1 MKTIQ
6 EIAEFC
12 CDNPNLDD
20 IFEEITKIS
29 AEATRLERERCLGA
43 VDAEPEF
50 PDEMPD
56 DMWIELSLAVLEDDK
71 TCIEECFRLAIRAAK
86 AGIKARIEGK
96 NG

>member
-1 MKTIQ
+1 MYKQLLAI
-6 EIAEFC
+6 
-12 CDNPNLDD
+12 
-20 IFEEITKIS
+20 KS
-29 AEATRLERERCLGA
+29 EATRIEKERCLGA

>member
-1 MKTIQ
+1 MYKQLLAIKN
-6 EIAEFC
+6 EV
-12 CDNPNLDD
+12 
-20 IFEEITKIS
+20 
-29 AEATRLERERCLGA
+29 TRIEKERCLGA